1 MPGTNQSLTDFRPDT
16 FGTEWPEVDHRNL
29 QTTNHAIDSR
39 EKPVANADGSV
50 DLYFGPKAPKGKE
63 SNWIQTNKG
72 QSFFV
77 YLRLYGP
84 EQAYFGQTFPMTP
97 IKKIK

>member
-1 MPGTNQSLTDFRPDT
+1 MIIRNKIKRSDRSSRTEGLLTNP
-16 FGTEWPEVDHRNL
+16 
-29 QTTNHAIDSR
+29 
-39 EKPVANADGSV
+39 DGSV

-63 SNWIQTNKG
+63 VNWIQTNPG

-84 EQAYFGQTFPMTP
+84 EQAYFDQSWPMN
-97 IKKIK
+97 KIQKVK

>member
-1 MPGTNQSLTDFRPDT
+1 LIIRNKIKRSDRSSRTKGLLT
-16 FGTEWPEVDHRNL
+16 
-29 QTTNHAIDSR
+29 
-39 EKPVANADGSV
+39 NADGSV

-63 SNWIQTNKG
+63 VNWIQTNPG

-84 EQAYFGQTFPMTP
+84 EQAYFDQSWPMN
-97 IKKIK
+97 KIQKMK